1 MKEEN
6 KEEKIT
12 KKPKTPDNTKLL
24 KNGILSIIGSIFHKI
39 ALGSIFVSLGFS
51 SYMISYLHHFQ
62 DPDDK
67 PLTQQHTYFLMPILS
82 VTMGLG
88 IPFSGILELK
98 LGTQRTIILGSIFLI
113 SSFII

>member
-1 MKEEN
+1 MKEEEEN
-6 KEEKIT
+6 KDEKVA
-12 KKPKTPDNTKLL
+12 KKPKAQDNSKLL

-51 SYMISYLHHFQ
+51 SYMISYLHSFQ

-88 IPFSGILELK
+88 IPFSGI
-98 LGTQRTIILGSIFLI
+98 
-113 SSFII
+113 